1 MDKGSRAVAVE
12 ALIREIQRYLAYVDA
27 FRSTDRPTD
36 SRPGDKNERREDA

>member
-27 FRSTDRPTD
+27 FRSANRPTD
-36 SRPGDKNERREDA
+36 SRPRDKNERREDA